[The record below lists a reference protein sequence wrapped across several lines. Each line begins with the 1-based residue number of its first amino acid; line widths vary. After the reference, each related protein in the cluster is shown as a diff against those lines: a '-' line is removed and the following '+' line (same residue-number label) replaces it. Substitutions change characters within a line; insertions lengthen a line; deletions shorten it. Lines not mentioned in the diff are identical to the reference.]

1 MGIDE
6 LSMDIVMLCCANA
19 GISIAIPMNKD
30 AAAMM
35 LETECIELFHVG
47 LVMEYTCFSLSN
59 FSPTNVI

>member
-1 MGIDE
+1 M
-6 LSMDIVMLCCANA
+6 SYPWTVMLCCANA

-47 LVMEYTCFSLSN
+47 PLLRSTLVS
-59 FSPTNVI
+59 V

>member
-1 MGIDE
+1 
-6 LSMDIVMLCCANA
+6 
-19 GISIAIPMNKD
+19 MNKD

-59 FSPTNVI
+59 FSQRML